1 MILTVD
7 IGNTNIAIGA
17 FAGEKL
23 AFMARISTVATSTDD
38 EYAIKLV
45 DILRVYSIDRAQIHG
60 AIISS
65 VVPQLNT
72 VMKRAVSLAFSVES
86 LLVGP
91 GIKTGLVIR
100 CDNPASVGS
109 DIIAASVAAHE
120 LYGAPTLIVDM
131 GTATKITVLD
141 GGGAFVGLSIM
152 AGVRMGISAL
162 ASGTAQLPQVSL
174 DAPQSVV
181 GKNTVDCMRSGAIF
195 GNAAMIDGMI
205 ERIKMEMGTDFKLVA
220 TGGLASAVIPHTAHE
235 IILDEHLVLKGLN
248 LIYRR
253 NRK

>member
-1 MILTVD
+1 MVLTVD

-17 FAGEKL
+17 FRANAL
-23 AFMARISTVATSTDD
+23 SFMARISTVTTSTED
-38 EYAIKLV
+38 EYAIKLA
-45 DILRVYSIDRAQIHG
+45 DIVTVYGIDRGEIDG
-60 AIISS
+60 AIVSS

-72 VMKRAVSLAFSVES
+72 VMKRAISLAFSVEA

-100 CDNPASVGS
+100 CDNPSSVGA
-109 DIIAASVAAHE
+109 DIISASVAAHA

-141 GGGAFVGLSIM
+141 GKGAFIGLSIM
-152 AGVRMGISAL
+152 TGVRMGITAL
-162 ASGTAQLPQVSL
+162 ANGTAQLPQVSL
-174 DAPQSVV
+174 DAPPTVI

-205 ERIKMEMGTDFKLVA
+205 ERIKEECGTDFTLVA
-220 TGGLASAVIPHTAHE
+220 TGGLASAVIPHCTHSLH
-235 IILDEHLVLKGLN
+235 IDEHLVLKGLN
-248 LIYRR
+248 LIYHK
-253 NRK
+253 NQK